1 MDTVGP
7 RVFLKEA
14 GKWETIE
21 LRFLEIFL
29 IPKQRWR
36 EFVIIRL
43 VPCAWRSWLK
53 QSSVPKEWPRGTW
66 KEQKM
71 AGGCCKR
78 PFLFIID
85 LHWII
90 WNHESTT
97 GALVCLLPANTTNR
111 EEEGGLSAL
120 KKFTDIRWIENLRSS
135 AWKLS
140 WLWNSQSE
148 IQSTIWVWRVEYE
161 NLALNFFVIRGD
173 MCPNGFYAQKKRS
186 QSDRCTVAFS
196 NIAMF

>member
-71 AGGCCKR
+71 VGGCCKR

-97 GALVCLLPANTTNR
+97 GALVCLLPANTTNQHHR
-111 EEEGGLSAL
+111 YPPWTPLPLPPTTRPPE
-120 KKFTDIRWIENLRSS
+120 T
-135 AWKLS
+135 KL
-140 WLWNSQSE
+140 
-148 IQSTIWVWRVEYE
+148 
-161 NLALNFFVIRGD
+161 
-173 MCPNGFYAQKKRS
+173 CPIILLCNGFTSLRPSFQWGGCFVDLGQNFHTWVQNPATK
-186 QSDRCTVAFS
+186 VFV
-196 NIAMF
+196 